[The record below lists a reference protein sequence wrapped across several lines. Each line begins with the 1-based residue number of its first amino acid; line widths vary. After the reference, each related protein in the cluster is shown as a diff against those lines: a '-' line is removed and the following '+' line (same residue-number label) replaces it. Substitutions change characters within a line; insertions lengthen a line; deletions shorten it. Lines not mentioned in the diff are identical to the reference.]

1 MQLLIEIFSKNT
13 EVRFEWN
20 EFKIEKCNKDY
31 ICYVS
36 S

>member
-13 EVRFEWN
+13 EVRFEGN
-20 EFKIEKCNKDY
+20 EFKIEKYIKDY
-31 ICYVS
+31 IYYVS